1 MNIYLEK
8 IINLIS
14 SLRKIQILHH
24 IFFKYIFACFQ
35 SMSDK
40 ISGSF
45 DISRQ
50 PALVYAEVWP
60 KSHFQVWQGPKL
72 SKFLLIFNL
81 FYKGEHFQI
90 KRKLKYICWKI
101 VIIVIAIIYP
111 NTETKQIC
119 WNISAAA
126 VVLIKMFIN
135 PLLPQSG
142 LESWTNITLFNQG
155 LFHQQF
161 LLLVD
166 LWRCRW

>member
-1 MNIYLEK
+1 
-8 IINLIS
+8 
-14 SLRKIQILHH
+14 
-24 IFFKYIFACFQ
+24 
-35 SMSDK
+35 MSDK

-50 PALVYAEVWP
+50 PAPIYAEVWP
-60 KSHFQVWQGPKL
+60 KSQVVKNFNLFYTGEHFQVWQGPKL
-72 SKFLLIFNL
+72 SKFLMIFNL
-81 FYKGEHFQI
+81 FYRGEHFQI
-90 KRKLKYICWKI
+90 QRKSVLKYICWKI